1 MKHSSYFH
9 AGPTSRDT
17 RWPTLS
23 VATAVWAL
31 AAFGAPSA
39 QAQASSAPIKVGVV
53 SAKQGVFAEPGT
65 AAANG
70 ARLALEQAGGKAL
83 GRPVELLWYD
93 EPNPQAAQQNMSKLI
108 DEDKVAIVVG
118 GSNSASAL
126 AMASVAKRAK
136 VPLIVTAGA
145 AREIT
150 GKECNRYTFRTQ
162 LTVPVGA
169 RALAPVLLEQGKKW
183 YFLSASYAL
192 GQDIYGSMKGAL
204 QQAGGE
210 ELGYDPVP
218 VGTTDF
224 SSYLLKVRQSK
235 PTAIV
240 AGMGGND
247 LNNLLK
253 QMAEYGMKDRIA
265 VASTVVTDLAMWSV
279 GSEAATGIYAKHW
292 HYADPSN
299 SAEEK
304 QFVAAWQGKHGK
316 PPAVEAWQGWMSMRM
331 ALAAIEQAK
340 STSGPAVVKALE
352 SLKLSGSTLP
362 AYYREW
368 DHQFVH
374 PVLVVKGRAP
384 AASDKWNMFEVVR
397 KVPANA
403 ADLDALYGSKAEVG
417 CTLGEL

>member
-1 MKHSSYFH
+1 MKNSSKFVI
-9 AGPTSRDT
+9 T
-17 RWPTLS
+17 RSLS
-23 VATAVWAL
+23 KTQKHVLNMATVVWTM
-31 AAFGAPSA
+31 AAFVAPSVHA
-39 QAQASSAPIKVGVV
+39 QVSSAPIKIGVV
-53 SAKQGVFAEPGT
+53 SAKQGVFAESGV

-70 ARLALEQAGGKAL
+70 ARLALEQAGSKVL
-83 GRPVELLWYD
+83 GRTIDLLWYD
-93 EPNPQAAQQNMSKLI
+93 EPNPQAAQQNMTKLI
-108 DEDKVAIVVG
+108 EEDKVSLVVG

-192 GQDIYGSMKGAL
+192 GQDIYGSMKSAL

-224 SSYLLKVRQSK
+224 SSFLLKVRQKNPS
-235 PTAIV
+235 AIV

-253 QMAEYGMKDRIA
+253 QMAEFGMKDRIA

-279 GSEAATGIYAKHW
+279 GSEAAAGIYAKHW
-292 HYADPSN
+292 HYSN
-299 SAEEK
+299 ATNSTEEK
-304 QFVAAWQGKHGK
+304 QFISAWQSKYGK

-340 STSGPAVVKALE
+340 STNGPAVVKALE
-352 SLKLSGSTLP
+352 TLKLGGSSLP

-374 PVLVVKGRAP
+374 PVLIVKGRAP
-384 AASDKWNMFEVVR
+384 TATDKWDMFELVR

-403 ADLDALYGSKAEVG
+403 GELDALYGSKAEVG